1 MNARTHF
8 PQDVPDR
15 LAFHLENWADYMR
28 SGGTRGLKA
37 PSSSSGFV
45 GGGYN
50 NDFDSMVLAADRQ
63 AAEIMDALIAGLSP
77 VRQAAVNHKYL
88 CAVYRFPRGNLEG
101 EFQAACVILEA
112 GMAARGL
119 V

>member
-1 MNARTHF
+1 MNARY

-37 PSSSSGFV
+37 PSSACGFV

-63 AAEIMDALIAGLSP
+63 AAEIMDALISGLSP
-77 VRQAAVNHKYL
+77 VRQAIINHKYL
-88 CAVYRFPRGNLEG
+88 CAVFRFPRGNAEA
-101 EFQAACVILEA
+101 EFQAACVLLER
-112 GMAARGL
+112 GMATRGL